1 MFLLAT
7 SCYKERKEEKKRRR
21 IKGFET
27 LSSWTGE
34 KSYQELSLPSMWE
47 LTKMAVTKA
56 GQDSRK
62 VMKLIFV
69 ILVAAVSFQ
78 LLSVETFFMS
88 IVWTHRPELLV
99 STS

>member
-1 MFLLAT
+1 
-7 SCYKERKEEKKRRR
+7 
-21 IKGFET
+21 
-27 LSSWTGE
+27 
-34 KSYQELSLPSMWE
+34 MWE

-78 LLSVETFFMS
+78 LLSVKTFFMS